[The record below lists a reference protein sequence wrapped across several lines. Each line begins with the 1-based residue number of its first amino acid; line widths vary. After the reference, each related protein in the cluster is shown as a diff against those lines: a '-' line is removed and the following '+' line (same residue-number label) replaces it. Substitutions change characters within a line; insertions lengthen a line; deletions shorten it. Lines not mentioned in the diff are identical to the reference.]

1 MIIVKVKPPLDEED
15 AGDLAFLVVDADAFS
30 IQPDG
35 GEVVFRRGGRVA
47 LRVPEGEYLGHWG
60 PNNALE

>member
-15 AGDLAFLVVDADAFS
+15 AGSLAFLVVDADAFS

-35 GEVVFRRGGRVA
+35 SEVVFRRGGSGGS
-47 LRVPEGEYLGHWG
+47 EGAGERIPG
-60 PNNALE
+60 ALE

>member
-1 MIIVKVKPPLDEED
+1 MIVVRVKHPDEGED
-15 AGDLAFLVVDADAFS
+15 DGALAFLVVDADAFS

-35 GEVVFRRGGRVA
+35 GEVVFRRSCQVA

-60 PNNALE
+60 PSSVLG